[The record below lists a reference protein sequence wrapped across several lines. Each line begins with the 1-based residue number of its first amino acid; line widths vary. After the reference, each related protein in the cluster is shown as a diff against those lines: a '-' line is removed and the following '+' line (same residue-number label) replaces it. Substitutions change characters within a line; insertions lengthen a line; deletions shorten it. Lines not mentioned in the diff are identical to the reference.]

1 MTSLPQAA
9 PAKAKPPVG
18 VVIVN
23 HNQKASLRETLQS
36 VRKVNYPSVR
46 VVVSDNASSDGAPEM
61 VRQEFPEVHLL
72 AHEEEQGYAR
82 AASLGMAFLLDNVK
96 YIFSTTNDVILD
108 PEILNVLVDYAESH
122 PEAGVLGTKILFFDR
137 PDVIW
142 HAGGRIHPLHGHSR
156 HFGWN
161 RRDHPRYN
169 RVRDCD
175 FVTGCGFLLRCE
187 TLKKSGFFKE
197 ELVFYSEDADL
208 CYRIRESGYRVVYVP
223 AARMWHKVGATL
235 AKNRPLQLRYS
246 TRNSLYLIQ
255 RHRLGWYPLSLWV
268 NLWAVNP
275 FKMLV
280 FALMLHGRNS
290 VGIWQGIMD
299 WRQGRFGWLNE
310 PARPRTLAPQISGAE
325 VRSATKP
332 PR

>member
-1 MTSLPQAA
+1 MKSAPPIAPSQAG
-9 PAKAKPPVG
+9 PPVG

-23 HNQKASLRETLQS
+23 HNLKTSLRETLQS
-36 VRKVNYPSVR
+36 VRQLHYPSVR
-46 VVVSDNASSDGAPEM
+46 VVVSDNASSDGAPDM

-72 AHEEEQGYAR
+72 AHQQEQGYAR
-82 AASLGMAFLLDNVK
+82 AASLGLAFLLDKVK

-108 PEILNVLVDYAESH
+108 PELLSVLVDYAESH

-142 HAGGRIHPLHGHSR
+142 HAGGRVHPLHGHSR

-161 RRDHPRYN
+161 RCDHPRYN
-169 RVRDCD
+169 QVRECD

-187 TLKKSGFFKE
+187 ALKKAGLFKE
-197 ELVFYSEDADL
+197 DLIFYSEDADL

-223 AARMWHKVGATL
+223 GAKMWHKVGATL

-255 RHRLGWYPLSLWV
+255 RHRLGWYPVSLWV
-268 NLWAVNP
+268 NLVAVNP
-275 FKMLV
+275 LKMLL
-280 FALMLHGRNS
+280 FALMLRGQNS
-290 VGIWQGIMD
+290 VGIWQGIRD
-299 WRQGRFGWLNE
+299 WRRGRFGWLHQPVVCPN
-310 PARPRTLAPQISGAE
+310 
-325 VRSATKP
+325 
-332 PR
+332 